1 MSNLKTADLF
11 GLDDR
16 EKSKESQNIYDV
28 AIAGGERKRNVFAP
42 TRKDAIHQAWQKLD
56 PELGG
61 ADTDWD
67 EIEIKRRRK

>member
-16 EKSKESQNIYDV
+16 EKSKNRNAYEI
-28 AIAGGERKRNVFAP
+28 AIAGGERKRNIFAP
-42 TRKDAIHQAWQKLD
+42 TRKDAIHQAWRELD

-61 ADTDWD
+61 ADWD

>member
-28 AIAGGERKRNVFAP
+28 AIAGGERKRNVFAQ
-42 TRKDAIHQAWQKLD
+42 TRKDAIHQAWRELD

-61 ADTDWD
+61 DWD

>member
-1 MSNLKTADLF
+1 MSDLKTADLF

-16 EKSKESQNIYDV
+16 EKSRDRSAYEV
-28 AIAGGERKRNVFAP
+28 ALAGRERKRNVFAP

-61 ADTDWD
+61 AGTDWD

>member
-16 EKSKESQNIYDV
+16 EKSRDRNAYEV
-28 AIAGGERKRNVFAP
+28 TLAGGERKRNIFAP
-42 TRKDAIHQAWQKLD
+42 TRKDAIHQAWRELD
-56 PELGG
+56 PDLGG
-61 ADTDWD
+61 DWD

>member
-1 MSNLKTADLF
+1 MSSFKTADLF

-16 EKSKESQNIYDV
+16 EKSRDRSAYEV
-28 AIAGGERKRNVFAP
+28 TLAGGERKRNVFAP
-42 TRKDAIHQAWQKLD
+42 TRKDAIHQAWRELD

-61 ADTDWD
+61 ADWD

>member
-1 MSNLKTADLF
+1 MSSFKTADLF

-16 EKSKESQNIYDV
+16 EKSRDRSAYEV
-28 AIAGGERKRNVFAP
+28 TLAGGERKRNVFAP

-56 PELGG
+56 PDLGG
-61 ADTDWD
+61 DWD

>member
-1 MSNLKTADLF
+1 MSSFKTADLF

-16 EKSKESQNIYDV
+16 EKSRDRSAYEV
-28 AIAGGERKRNVFAP
+28 TLAGGERKRNEFAP
-42 TRKDAIHQAWQKLD
+42 TRKDAIHQAWRELD

-61 ADTDWD
+61 ADWD

>member
-28 AIAGGERKRNVFAP
+28 ALAGGERKRNIFAP
-42 TRKDAIHQAWQKLD
+42 TRKDAIHQAWQELD

-61 ADTDWD
+61 ADWD
-67 EIEIKRRRK
+67 EIEIKRKK

>member
-16 EKSKESQNIYDV
+16 EKSRDRSAYEV
-28 AIAGGERKRNVFAP
+28 TLAGGERKRNVFAP
-42 TRKDAIHQAWQKLD
+42 TRKDAIHQAWRELD
-56 PELGG
+56 PDLGG
-61 ADTDWD
+61 ADWD

>member
-16 EKSKESQNIYDV
+16 EKSRDRSAYEV
-28 AIAGGERKRNVFAP
+28 ALAGGERKRNVFAP
-42 TRKDAIHQAWQKLD
+42 TRKDAIHQAWRELD

-61 ADTDWD
+61 ADWD

>member
-28 AIAGGERKRNVFAP
+28 AIAGGERKRNVFAQ

-61 ADTDWD
+61 ADWD

>member
-1 MSNLKTADLF
+1 MSDLKTADLF

-16 EKSKESQNIYDV
+16 EKSRDRSAYEV
-28 AIAGGERKRNVFAP
+28 ALAGGERKRNVFAP
-42 TRKDAIHQAWQKLD
+42 TRKDAIHQAWQELD

-61 ADTDWD
+61 ANWD

>member
-11 GLDDR
+11 GLGDR
-16 EKSKESQNIYDV
+16 GKSKESQNIYEV
-28 AIAGGERKRNVFAP
+28 TLAGGERKRNVFAP

-61 ADTDWD
+61 ADWD
-67 EIEIKRRRK
+67 EIEIRRRRK

>member
-16 EKSKESQNIYDV
+16 EKSRDRNAYEV
-28 AIAGGERKRNVFAP
+28 TLAGGERKRNIFAP
-42 TRKDAIHQAWQKLD
+42 TRKDAIHQAWRELD
-56 PELGG
+56 PDLGG
-61 ADTDWD
+61 ADWD

>member
-1 MSNLKTADLF
+1 MSTLKTADLF

-16 EKSKESQNIYDV
+16 EKSRDRSAYEV
-28 AIAGGERKRNVFAP
+28 ALAGGERKRNVFAP